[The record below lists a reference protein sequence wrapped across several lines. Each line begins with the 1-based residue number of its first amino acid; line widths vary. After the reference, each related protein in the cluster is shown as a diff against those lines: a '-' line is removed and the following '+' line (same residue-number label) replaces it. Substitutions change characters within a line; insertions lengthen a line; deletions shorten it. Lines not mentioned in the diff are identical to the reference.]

1 MVYLSNAFSLGM
13 LKGDGVLR
21 VQQIPL
27 EEAVKILSSGFTSAV
42 GHQSTAK
49 VIEELTGI
57 PIPVNRIAIT
67 LQKGDTLVVFQL
79 LTRLPEGAV
88 LTTEEIEKLPF
99 QFFTVEVVE

>member
-13 LKGDGVLR
+13 LKGDAVLR

-49 VIEELTGI
+49 VIEE
-57 PIPVNRIAIT
+57 
-67 LQKGDTLVVFQL
+67 
-79 LTRLPEGAV
+79 
-88 LTTEEIEKLPF
+88 IEKLPF